1 METLG
6 SFLSGRWQTGA
17 SPHATL
23 FDPTSG
29 ESIAQ
34 TSTRGLDF
42 GEALRHARD
51 VGGPTLRA
59 MSFAQRGALLGAI
72 ASALHDHRDELLS
85 LSTRS
90 GGNTRG
96 DAKFDVDGC
105 SGTIAWYAKLGAEL
119 GDGRF
124 LGDGDIIP
132 LARNP
137 RYIGAHVKVPRHGV
151 AIHINAF
158 NFPGWGFGEKAACA
172 ILAGMP
178 VVTKPATSTAVL
190 THRMFRVIMDAGV
203 VPDGVLSL
211 VCGSAGDLLEHVES
225 QDVLAFTGSADTGMS
240 IRGME
245 RVRRMGVRVNI
256 EADSLNAAVLGPDL
270 DPDSEGYQLFVREV
284 LKDLT
289 QKAGQKCTAIR
300 RIFVPRESLDTVR
313 EDLREGYAAVRV
325 GNPAVKGVQ
334 MGPVAT
340 SSQVKDVRA
349 GVRRLAE
356 HGRFVFGDGGPG
368 ELTDATDE
376 GYFVGP
382 TLIEVP
388 GIDDGGPVHE
398 LEVFGPV
405 QTIVP
410 YDGSAAEAVRGVCKG
425 LGGLVASVYTDDKR
439 FASDVVLGLAPYHG
453 RLHIGSSRIAEHSTG
468 PGTVLPQMV
477 HGGPGRAGGGEEL
490 GGLRGLD
497 FYTQRVALQ
506 GFQGF
511 LDGRFGGPDEA

>member
-6 SFLSGRWQTGA
+6 SFLAGRWQAGA
-17 SPHATL
+17 APTSTL
-23 FDPTSG
+23 HDPTTG
-29 ESIAQ
+29 EAIAE

-59 MSFAQRGALLGAI
+59 MTFAERGALLSAM
-72 ASALHDHRDELLS
+72 ASALHEHRDELLA

-105 SGTIAWYAKLGAEL
+105 TGTMAWYAKLGSSLE
-119 GDGRF
+119 GRF
-124 LGDGDIIP
+124 FGDGDLVP
-132 LARNP
+132 LSRNP
-137 RYIGAHVKVPRHGV
+137 RFIGAHVKVPRHGV

-158 NFPGWGFGEKAACA
+158 NFPAWGFGEKAACA
-172 ILAGMP
+172 LLAGMP

-190 THRMFRVIMDAGV
+190 THRMFRILTDSGV

-211 VCGSAGDLLEHVES
+211 VCGSAGDMLQHVEA
-225 QDVLAFTGSADTGMS
+225 QDVLAFTGSADTGMF
-240 IRGME
+240 IRGLE
-245 RVRRMGVRVNI
+245 TVRRMGVRVNV

-300 RIFVPRESLDTVR
+300 RIFVPRESLEGVR
-313 EDLREGYAAVRV
+313 DDLRRGYAGVRV
-325 GNPAVKGVQ
+325 GDPAVKGVQ

-340 SSQVKDVRA
+340 ASQLKDVRE
-349 GVRRLAE
+349 GVAALAA
-356 HGRFVFGDGGPG
+356 HGRFVHGDGGPG
-368 ELTDATDE
+368 ELVGATDE

-382 TLIEVP
+382 TLIEVS
-388 GIDDGGPVHE
+388 GIDEGGPVHD

-410 YDGSAAEAVRGVCKG
+410 YDGSAEEAVRGVSRG
-425 LGGLVASVYTDDKR
+425 QGGLVASVYTDDKR
-439 FASDVVLGLAPYHG
+439 FAADVVMGLAPFHG
-453 RLHIGSSRIAEHSTG
+453 RLHIGSSKIADHSTG
-468 PGTVLPQMV
+468 PGTVLPQLI

-497 FYTQRVALQ
+497 FYMQRTAIQ
-506 GFQGF
+506 GLKPLVQ
-511 LDGRFGGPDEA
+511 RIVTP

>member
-6 SFLSGRWQTGA
+6 SFLAGRWQTGA
-17 SPHATL
+17 DPASKL
-23 FDPTSG
+23 YDPTRG
-29 ESIAQ
+29 EAIAE

-42 GEALRHARD
+42 GEALRHARF

-59 MSFAQRGALLGAI
+59 MTFAQRGELLGAI
-72 ASALHDHRDELLS
+72 ASALHEHRDELLS
-85 LSTRS
+85 LSTVS

-105 SGTIAWYAKLGAEL
+105 TGTIAYYAKLGREL

-124 LGDGDIIP
+124 LGDGDLIP
-132 LARNP
+132 LSRNP
-137 RYIGAHVKVPRHGV
+137 RFIGAHLKVPRLGV

-172 ILAGMP
+172 LLAGMP
-178 VVTKPATSTAVL
+178 VVTKPATSTSVL
-190 THRMFRVIMDAGV
+190 THRMFRILTEAGV
-203 VPDGVLSL
+203 LPDGVLSL
-211 VCGSAGDLLEHVES
+211 VCGSAGDLLDHVEC
-225 QDVLAFTGSADTGMS
+225 QDVLAFTGSADTGMF
-240 IRGME
+240 IRGLE

-256 EADSLNAAVLGPDL
+256 EADSLNAAILGPDL
-270 DPDSEGYQLFVREV
+270 DSDSEGYQLFLREV

-300 RIFVPRESLDTVR
+300 RIFVPWSSLELVR

-325 GNPAVKGVQ
+325 GNPAVRGVQ

-340 SSQVKDVRA
+340 ASQLTDVRE
-349 GVRRLAE
+349 GVSRLAA

-368 ELTDATDE
+368 ELVDATDE

-382 TLIEVP
+382 TLIEVA
-388 GIDDGGPVHE
+388 GIDEGGPVHD

-405 QTIVP
+405 QTIIP
-410 YDGSAAEAVRGVCKG
+410 YDGSVDEAVRGVIKAQ
-425 LGGLVASVYTDDKR
+425 GGLVASVYTDDKR
-439 FASDVVLGLAPYHG
+439 FAWDVVLGLAPYHG
-453 RLHIGSSRIAEHSTG
+453 RLHIGSSKIAAHSTG
-468 PGTVLPQMV
+468 PGTVLPQLV

-497 FYTQRVALQ
+497 FYLQRTAIQ
-506 GFQGF
+506 GLKPLVQ
-511 LDGRFGGPDEA
+511 RIVTP

>member
-6 SFLSGRWQTGA
+6 SFLAGRWQTGQT
-17 SPHATL
+17 PNATL
-23 FDPTSG
+23 HDPTTG
-29 ESIAQ
+29 EAIAQ

-42 GEALRHARD
+42 AEALQHARD

-59 MSFAQRGALLGAI
+59 MTFSERGELLGKI
-72 ASALHDHRDELLS
+72 ASALHEHRDSLLA

-105 SGTIAWYAKLGAEL
+105 TGTIAWYAKLGSTLE
-119 GDGRF
+119 GRF
-124 LGDGDIIP
+124 FGDGDLVP
-132 LARNP
+132 LSRNP
-137 RYIGAHVKVPRHGV
+137 RFIGAHVKVPRHGV

-158 NFPGWGFGEKAACA
+158 NFPAWGFGEKAACA

-190 THRMFRVIMDAGV
+190 THRMFRILTDSGV
-203 VPDGVLSL
+203 LPDGVLSL
-211 VCGSAGDLLEHVES
+211 VCGSAGDLLEHVGP
-225 QDVLAFTGSADTGMS
+225 QDVLAFTGSADTGMF

-245 RVRRMGVRVNI
+245 QVRRMGVRVNV
-256 EADSLNAAVLGPDL
+256 EADSLNAAVLGADL
-270 DPDSEGYQLFVREV
+270 DTDSAGYQLFIREV

-300 RIFVPRESLDTVR
+300 RIFVPHSSLDAVR

-325 GNPAVKGVQ
+325 GDPAVKGVQ

-340 SSQVKDVRA
+340 LSQLKDVREGLKA
-349 GVRRLAE
+349 LAA
-356 HGRFVFGDGGPG
+356 HGRFVYGDGGPG
-368 ELTDATDE
+368 KLTGATDE
-376 GYFVGP
+376 GYFVSP
-382 TLIEVP
+382 TLIEVA
-388 GIDDGGPVHE
+388 GVDEGGPVHD

-405 QTIVP
+405 QTIIP
-410 YDGSAAEAVRGVCKG
+410 YDGTAAEAVRGVSKG
-425 LGGLVASVYTDDKR
+425 QGGLVASVYTDDKG

-453 RLHIGSSRIAEHSTG
+453 RLHIGSSKIADHSTG
-468 PGTVLPQMV
+468 PGTVLPQLV

-497 FYTQRVALQ
+497 FYMQRTAIQ
-506 GFQGF
+506 GLKPLVQ
-511 LDGRFGGPDEA
+511 RIVSP